1 MEATVVRCL
10 LSVVCCPLSVVRFL
24 SSVVCCLL
32 SVVRCLLSVVCCQLS
47 VVRCPLSVVLFFNP
61 MNNINNFPSS
71 FAVCYLANC
80 PRKDT
85 CLRFIA
91 GEKLEKT
98 KIFAL
103 CVLPY
108 ALQPNGTCQMYRD
121 STPIKGAYGF
131 CTLLSNVKKKD
142 LLPLREKIMAY
153 LGNQTA
159 YYSYR
164 SGKRLLIQCCPVHYM
179 MMAPVCTIV
188 KAFL

>member
-1 MEATVVRCL
+1 MLYKYAL
-10 LSVVCCPLSVVRFL
+10 SKNLSVIKIFLSVLTVNRQCKINPYGITHYYLLPLS
-24 SSVVCCLL
+24 
-32 SVVRCLLSVVCCQLS
+32 
-47 VVRCPLSVVLFFNP
+47 
-61 MNNINNFPSS
+61 MNNFDNTPSS

-80 PRKDT
+80 PRKNA

-108 ALQPNGTCQMYRD
+108 ALQPNGICQMYRD

-131 CTLLSNVKKKD
+131 STLLSNVRKKD

-164 SGKRLLIQCCPVHYM
+164 SGKRLLTPEQQEQIL
-179 MMAPVCTIV
+179 
-188 KAFL
+188 AFFREQGYIENLHFDYYCETYDFTD